1 MDELVAAAT
10 AAGEAVKAA
19 KAGQDKAAIKTAVD
33 ALVAIKEK
41 VTALDPGHPMALVD
55 KAAKKKAEK
64 EKKKQEAA
72 AAAGGDEGGP
82 SKNAQKAAAKKAL
95 KDAKK
100 KAHKEGAAA
109 PAAPAAAAPKAAAP
123 KAAAPKPAKAPPK
136 AADGAVAAALAAACS
151 RTAAAP
157 FSTANAYARSLAA
170 GTGLCGSTPLER
182 ARVAMWMAWAAGGA
196 GGVDALEAALATR
209 SYLAGERLT
218 LADAACYAARGAQI
232 AAAPSPA
239 AARWLDQVQA
249 ECRALAPAAAWPA
262 ARELGLP
269 RNAPGPLR
277 LPARAAPAPAK
288 GAAKAAPAKGAK
300 EAPTGAPADAPKKA
314 KKEKKEKPK
323 KAPAAPAA
331 AGPASDGS
339 PEGDCL
345 ASAPALDIRVG
356 TVVKCWEHPEA
367 DKLYCE
373 EIDIGEEAGPRTI
386 ASGLRPFYASADDIR
401 GRKVLIF
408 ANLKARTMQGF
419 KSCGMVLCASN
430 ADHSVVKL
438 LEVPAGAKNG
448 DRVAFGDLPV
458 VPPAAPSAVQKKKML
473 EKVIGF
479 LKTDGDGVATVL
491 GKKFALPAGPVT
503 APGMPDAAIS

>member
-41 VTALDPGHPMALVD
+41 ITALDPGHPMALVD
-55 KAAKKKAEK
+55 KAAKKKSEK

-100 KAHKEGAAA
+100 RAHKEGAARQRRQR
-109 PAAPAAAAPKAAAP
+109 APKAAAP
-123 KAAAPKPAKAPPK
+123 KAAAPKPTKAPPK

-157 FSTANAYARSLAA
+157 FATATLHAGRSRRHGPGRVDAPRAGAR
-170 GTGLCGSTPLER
+170 GHVDGLGRTRRRRRRR
-182 ARVAMWMAWAAGGA
+182 ARGRARDAELLGG
-196 GGVDALEAALATR
+196 R
-209 SYLAGERLT
+209 RLT
-218 LADAACYAARGAQI
+218 LADAACYARGAQI

-239 AARWLDQVQA
+239 AARWLDQVRPSA
-249 ECRALAPAAAWPA
+249 APSRRPRRGPPASSACREAPARSACQ
-262 ARELGLP
+262 
-269 RNAPGPLR
+269 
-277 LPARAAPAPAK
+277 RAAPAK
-288 GAAKAAPAKGAK
+288 GAAQAAPARAAPRRARGRAEEGEEGEEG
-300 EAPTGAPADAPKKA
+300 EAEEGG
-314 KKEKKEKPK
+314 
-323 KAPAAPAA
+323 AAPAA

-345 ASAPALDIRVG
+345 ASAPALDVRVG

-367 DKLYCE
+367 EKLYCE

-386 ASGLRPFYASADDIR
+386 ASGLRPFYGADDIR

-430 ADHSVVKL
+430 ADHTVVKL

-448 DRVAFGDLPV
+448 DRVAFGDLAV
-458 VPPAAPSAVQKKKML
+458 VPPAAPSAVQKKKLL

>member
-1 MDELVAAAT
+1 MKAT
-10 AAGEAVKAA
+10 
-19 KAGQDKAAIKTAVD
+19 KAGGDKAAIKTAVD

-41 VTALDPGHPMALVD
+41 ITALDPSHPLALVD

-64 EKKKQEAA
+64 EAKKKQEAA
-72 AAAGGDEGGP
+72 APAADGGAAP

-100 KAHKEGAAA
+100 KAHKEGA
-109 PAAPAAAAPKAAAP
+109 AAPAAAAPKAAAP

-182 ARVAMWMAWAAGGA
+182 ARVAMWMAWAARGA

-288 GAAKAAPAKGAK
+288 GAALAAPAKGA
-300 EAPTGAPADAPKKA
+300 APTGAPADAPKKA

-345 ASAPALDIRVG
+345 ASAPALDVRVG

-367 DKLYCE
+367 EKLYCE

-430 ADHSVVKL
+430 ADHTVVKL

-458 VPPAAPSAVQKKKML
+458 VPPAAPSAVQKKKLL